1 MPPPFQPIIEF
12 DTIRPRVEK
21 HPISQNMN
29 KYKFN
34 PETNENFRTYSDIN
48 MKLDSIKTSEKWS
61 VMEDLVFHFKVINLE
76 RVKTLIVL
84 IHNCSDAESS
94 NHIYYTVHRSLLSE
108 AALQTDEI
116 IAASNL
122 LKLNS
127 GYVNSEL
134 KIITDLF
141 EGLILTN
148 TDDFSDDSNKEVS
161 IRILLRI
168 YRDITANYYNLS
180 YDYKRELFRFKH
192 IGFIKKQ

>member
-1 MPPPFQPIIEF
+1 M
-12 DTIRPRVEK
+12 
-21 HPISQNMN
+21 
-29 KYKFN
+29 
-34 PETNENFRTYSDIN
+34 N

-61 VMEDLVFHFKVINLE
+61 VMEDVVFHFKVSNLD

-116 IAASNL
+116 ISTSNL
-122 LKLNS
+122 LKINS

-141 EGLILTN
+141 EGLILMN
-148 TDDFSDDSNKEVS
+148 TDDFSDDSNKEIS

-168 YRDITANYYNLS
+168 YRDISANYYNLS